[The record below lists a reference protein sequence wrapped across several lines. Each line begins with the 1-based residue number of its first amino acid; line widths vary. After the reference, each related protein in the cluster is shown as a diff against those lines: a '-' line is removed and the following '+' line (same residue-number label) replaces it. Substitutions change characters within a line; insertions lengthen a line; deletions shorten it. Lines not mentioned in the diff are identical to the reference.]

1 MSVYMKREKRYSVIN
16 SLISL
21 QAYKEWLK
29 NNTDDEKRLP
39 DVPFTHEQL
48 FFLKGAQVW
57 QATKGVRLAYAE

>member
-1 MSVYMKREKRYSVIN
+1 MSVFMKREKRYSVIN

-48 FFLKGAQVW
+48 FFLKGAQV
-57 QATKGVRLAYAE
+57 